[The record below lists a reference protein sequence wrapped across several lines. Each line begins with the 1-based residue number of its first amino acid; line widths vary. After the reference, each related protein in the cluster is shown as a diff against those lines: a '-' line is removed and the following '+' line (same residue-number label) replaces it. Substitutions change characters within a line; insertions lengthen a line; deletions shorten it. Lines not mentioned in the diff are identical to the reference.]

1 MSEWQRRH
9 RPIFPLGGCHRP
21 SIGKESAVIGSTQF
35 AYQSK
40 RVELVGSQSGA
51 AFCVCARVSDGLRIH
66 SSALLIEFLIAMQA
80 SALGR
85 GRGSFR

>member
-1 MSEWQRRH
+1 MATSTQTD
-9 RPIFPLGGCHRP
+9 I
-21 SIGKESAVIGSTQF
+21 SIGWLSPTKYWKGICGNRIDPICISIQTSRVSWEPIGSC
-35 AYQSK
+35 
-40 RVELVGSQSGA
+40 LL
-51 AFCVCARVSDGLRIH
+51 CVCARVSDGLRIH